1 MNIFFIRS
9 ELVVTLIAIV
19 LGAVYSIY
27 LLIDT
32 QLIMGGRNKSLTLD
46 NYVLGSVILYVDI
59 IQLFLQLLKILGD
72 KKKRDWLNRLLK
84 DLNGK

>member
-1 MNIFFIRS
+1 VNIFFIRS

-72 KKKRDWLNRLLK
+72 KKKRD
-84 DLNGK
+84 